1 MRMIL
6 LRCCLL
12 LLLAIALVIAAD
24 KTYYELLEVPIDAS
38 ATDIK
43 KAYRRLALLH
53 HPDRNRGN
61 EKEAQVI
68 FRDISE
74 AYEVLSEDNSRASY
88 NRSLNRPHGSAHANF
103 HERQRRQ
110 RTHRDPF
117 TQFNDLFQNDPFFR
131 DAFKGMDDLFD
142 EMFQDQKKGA
152 PPSND
157 GSGGGASWWN
167 KLGINFH
174 MTTTTTTNAGGGQ
187 QKRSSSTRRSVGGS
201 SGSTYQSRSTRT
213 VIENGQ
219 RVTIQSLEKDGNKI
233 EEKYLGERLISRH
246 INGQPDQQIGAGEEL

>member
-1 MRMIL
+1 
-6 LRCCLL
+6 L

-43 KAYRRLALLH
+43 KAYRRLSLLH
-53 HPDRNRGN
+53 HPDYPDRGN
-61 EKEAQVI
+61 EKEAQMI

-88 NRSLNRPHGSAHANF
+88 NRSLKRP
-103 HERQRRQ
+103 
-110 RTHRDPF
+110 
-117 TQFNDLFQNDPFFR
+117 
-131 DAFKGMDDLFD
+131 
-142 EMFQDQKKGA
+142 
-152 PPSND
+152 
-157 GSGGGASWWN
+157 
-167 KLGINFH
+167 
-174 MTTTTTTNAGGGQ
+174 
-187 QKRSSSTRRSVGGS
+187 
-201 SGSTYQSRSTRT
+201 QSRSTRT
-213 VIENGQ
+213 VTENGQ